1 MTGPKLNEGEL
12 LIPEGQP
19 LTKATA
25 KYLRGSASKAR
36 EVLDLIRGLD
46 VRRADEVLQFTTRD
60 VAKDVRKVLA
70 SAVANAVHNDEQ
82 DAEELFVLACFADEG
97 PTLRRFRPRARGR
110 ATRIRKRTCHIT
122 VVVARLSDERLE
134 VLQARQTA
142 TSAAGRRRAGS
153 TAQSRRD
160 RVQRSRTR
168 AEGLRAGTTEGTA
181 LPEAADEA
189 LPEDTPAADAGVVDQ
204 NEVLPTDLATAGG
217 EALPEA
223 ADEALPEDTP
233 AADAGV
239 VDQNEV
245 IADEVAEE
253 LEEAA
258 ARQAAADIAD
268 SELAAPVDLPE
279 GAAPAPDDGS
289 VPAGYE
295 IKANA
300 SSRQYHVPGGRY
312 YDITIADV
320 FFDTA
325 EHAEAAGYEGT
336 AADTTDTEENN

>member
-1 MTGPKLNEGEL
+1 MTGPEAQRGRAARRRR
-12 LIPEGQP
+12 PAD
-19 LTKATA
+19 TKATA

-142 TSAAGRRRAGS
+142 QSAAGRRRAGT

-168 AEGLRAGTTEGTA
+168 AQGLRDRCHRATA
-181 LPEAADEA
+181 PEAPAEELPEETPGADV
-189 LPEDTPAADAGVVDQ
+189 DAVD
-204 NEVLPTDLATAGG
+204 AT
-217 EALPEA
+217 
-223 ADEALPEDTP
+223 
-233 AADAGV
+233 
-239 VDQNEV
+239 EV

-253 LEEAA
+253 LEVEAEERPPPTSPRASSPTSPRPTPAERRAEPVRPARGRRRGAGGRVDPGGLRDQGQRQLDEVPRARAA
-258 ARQAAADIAD
+258 ATTTSRSPRSSSTRPSTPRPRATKPPPRTP
-268 SELAAPVDLPE
+268 SED
-279 GAAPAPDDGS
+279 
-289 VPAGYE
+289 
-295 IKANA
+295 N
-300 SSRQYHVPGGRY
+300 
-312 YDITIADV
+312 
-320 FFDTA
+320 
-325 EHAEAAGYEGT
+325 
-336 AADTTDTEENN
+336 